1 MTNVSPFPENDRVPL
16 VIPPFPLDIFPER
29 LQEIILTYCEILNLN
44 IDYCAV
50 STIFSFSVAMG
61 GHYRLTVKRGW
72 KELPTLFIALVGKP
86 GINKSAPISIFT
98 KPLEDMDRTLFKQFL
113 EQFKAFQK
121 TREHKE
127 TKEADLPEPIR
138 KQLVIKDT
146 TQEALLYALYHNP
159 HGFGGIYDELGAFL
173 KSFNKYRSSGG
184 DEEVMLSLFS
194 GKNLSINRRSTA
206 PIFIEHPFLSI
217 IGSIQPKVLVN
228 LLGNIKIDNGL
239 THRFLFTFPDN
250 IKRMGLTNED
260 VAEFIESDYAAMIK
274 AIIRDDFF
282 IKEGLSPRILHISYE
297 GFEIY
302 KAFRQVI
309 DETINNEKSDAI
321 SGIYA
326 KLDTYCLRLSLIL
339 QVMYNACG
347 KNRAANEIS
356 PLAMSNAVKLTRYFE
371 QNALKVFQLMEKYRD
386 PLADYPQEH
395 KMIYYQ
401 LPAEFETG
409 TAWEI
414 ARKAISRRT
423 LFNLLNDQ
431 QLFIKV
437 RHGYYKKIW

>member
-1 MTNVSPFPENDRVPL
+1 
-16 VIPPFPLDIFPER
+16 
-29 LQEIILTYCEILNLN
+29 
-44 IDYCAV
+44 
-50 STIFSFSVAMG
+50 
-61 GHYRLTVKRGW
+61 
-72 KELPTLFIALVGKP
+72 
-86 GINKSAPISIFT
+86 
-98 KPLEDMDRTLFKQFL
+98 
-113 EQFKAFQK
+113 
-121 TREHKE
+121 
-127 TKEADLPEPIR
+127 
-138 KQLVIKDT
+138 
-146 TQEALLYALYHNP
+146 
-159 HGFGGIYDELGAFL
+159 
-173 KSFNKYRSSGG
+173 
-184 DEEVMLSLFS
+184 MLSLFS

-250 IKRMGLTNED
+250 VKRMGLTNED
-260 VAEFIESDYAAMIK
+260 VAEFIESDYTAMTK

-282 IKEGLSPRILHISYE
+282 SKEGLSPRILHISYG

-302 KAFRQVI
+302 KVFRQVI
-309 DETINNEKSDAI
+309 DGTINNEKSDAI

-347 KNRAANEIS
+347 KNRTANEIS
-356 PLAMSNAVKLTRYFE
+356 PLAMTNAVKLTRYFE
-371 QNALKVFQLMEKYRD
+371 QNALKVFQMMEKYRD

-395 KMIYYQ
+395 KVIYYQ

-409 TAWEI
+409 TAREI
-414 ARKAISRRT
+414 AQKAISRRT